1 MTTLKARLAGA
12 TLSRIGVT
20 RRTFDIVRTELRS
33 RRTTLGNAISPR
45 YKRAV
50 AALAERRN
58 LSINLSSGGKGKPDW
73 INTELIPAQDTTIC
87 LDIRR
92 ELPFADG
99 SADRVL
105 AEHVVEHLD
114 FKEDIPRLFDEV
126 FRVLSPGGTFRVIVP
141 DCEAFLK
148 AYASGDTTAWRDL
161 GWPLET
167 LPDDIFTPMHVI
179 NHMFHQDGEHLFG
192 YDFQTLE
199 WLLRKAGFA
208 RVEKQAFGQS
218 VDSELAID
226 QANHQPYSL
235 YVDAVK

>member
-20 RRTFDIVRTELRS
+20 RRTFDIVRNEVRS

-45 YKRAV
+45 YRRAV
-50 AALAERRN
+50 RALGERRN
-58 LSINLSSGGKGKPDW
+58 LSINLSSGGKGKQDW
-73 INTELIPAQDTTIC
+73 VNTELIPAQDTTIC

-114 FKEDIPRLFDEV
+114 FKEDVPRLFGEV
-126 FRVLSPGGTFRVIVP
+126 FRVLAPGGTFRVIVP

-148 AYASGDTTAWRDL
+148 AYASGDAAAWEKL
-161 GWPLET
+161 GWPLDK
-167 LPDDIFTPMHVI
+167 LPDDISTPMHVI

-192 YDFQTLE
+192 YDFHTLDR
-199 WLLRKAGFA
+199 LLRTAGFD
-208 RVEKQAFGQS
+208 RVEKQAFGRS
-218 VDSELAID
+218 LDPELAID
-226 QANHQPYSL
+226 QANHRLYSL